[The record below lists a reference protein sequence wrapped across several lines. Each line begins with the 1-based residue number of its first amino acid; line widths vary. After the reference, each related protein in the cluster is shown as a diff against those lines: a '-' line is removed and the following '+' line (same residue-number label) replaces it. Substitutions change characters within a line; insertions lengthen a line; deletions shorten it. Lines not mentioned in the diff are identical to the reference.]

1 MSSGS
6 FSRASNTKSIK
17 GNLRSEFFPLQTQ
30 SWVISSAK
38 VTYSTNINISTSLSS
53 KTAHGNPKRTK
64 TWVIN
69 DFRLLEQVT
78 KTFRRSRTVNDWFN
92 PVDKHSAVSVASKME
107 ETTGKEE
114 ELQKFLGKVDEIGK
128 QRFRLMFDLHFA
140 VIRKPL
146 DNDRSFLYQMSEV

>member
-1 MSSGS
+1 
-6 FSRASNTKSIK
+6 
-17 GNLRSEFFPLQTQ
+17 
-30 SWVISSAK
+30 
-38 VTYSTNINISTSLSS
+38 
-53 KTAHGNPKRTK
+53 
-64 TWVIN
+64 
-69 DFRLLEQVT
+69 
-78 KTFRRSRTVNDWFN
+78 
-92 PVDKHSAVSVASKME
+92 ME